1 MTQFVE
7 VSRVRVSDSTEVV
20 LSQVVPND
28 DGEVSGVNINPYIT
42 SNRYTGFGKGVFIPT
57 DKVDDF
63 KKLVAE
69 L

>member
-7 VSRVRVSDSTEVV
+7 ASRLRVSDSTEVV
-20 LSQVVPND
+20 LSMVVPKD
-28 DGEVSGVNINPYIT
+28 DGEVNGVNINTYVT
-42 SNRYTGFGKGVFIPT
+42 SNRYTGFSKGIFIPS

-63 KKLVAE
+63 KKLVAG